1 MAQNTALNQ
10 FKPKP
15 RIISLPDIVGG
26 GYGAIWRDKHRYL
39 VIKGSRGSKKSTT
52 AALRFIYNMMKYPL
66 SNTLVMRRF
75 FNTHLNSTW
84 AQLKRATKML
94 GVEDKWRF
102 SKNPMEA
109 VYLPTGQKIIFR
121 GFDNP
126 DSVTSITVDEG
137 YLCWVW
143 IEEAYQIESEENFN
157 KLDMSIRGKFPDDA
171 KIWKQIVFTF
181 NPWSSKTWIKKR
193 FWDTPDEDTA
203 CYTTTWE
210 CNEFL
215 DESDRRQFIKIRD
228 TNPNRYR
235 VEGLGDWGISE
246 GLIYSYKV
254 QDFNIEDI
262 AGLRDELG
270 EHKFHPYYGLDFGWE
285 HPTALIC
292 AYGSRALK
300 KLYIYDE
307 HYQRMM
313 KNEAIFKMIKDKG
326 LLGCTIRADGAR
338 PEIIQSLRDLGCYNI
353 RAAKKGQGSVV
364 AGIRKLQD
372 YEIIVHPSCVNTI
385 KEFDMYCWQKDPEG
399 KATDVPVKE
408 DDHLMDALRYATE
421 PLGRVTFDFI

>member
-1 MAQNTALNQ
+1 MQNNAAQQ
-10 FKPKP
+10 QIRKPL
-15 RIISLPDIVGG
+15 IVNLPEVVGR
-26 GYGAIWRDKHRYL
+26 GYGSIWRDKRRYL

-52 AALRFIYNMMKYPL
+52 IALRIIMNMMKYPL
-66 SNTLVMRRF
+66 ANTLVMRRF
-75 FNTHLNSTW
+75 FNTHKDSTW
-84 AQLKRATKML
+84 AQLRWATKRL
-94 GVEDKWRF
+94 KVEDKWKF

-109 VYLPTGQKIIFR
+109 VYVPTGQKILFR

-126 DSVTSITVDEG
+126 DSITSITVDTG

-157 KLDMSIRGKFPDDA
+157 KLDMSIRGMFPSDCGL
-171 KIWKQIVFTF
+171 WKQIVMTF
-181 NPWSSKTWIKKR
+181 NPWSAKTWIKKR
-193 FWDTPDEDTA
+193 FWDNMDEDTG

-215 DESDRRQFIKIRD
+215 DETDRKQFLKIKE

-246 GLIYSYKV
+246 GLIYHYKI
-254 QDFNIEDI
+254 QDFKIEDI
-262 AGLRDELG
+262 AGQRDELG
-270 EHKFHPYYGLDFGWE
+270 YSKYTPYYGLDFGWE
-285 HPTALIC
+285 HPTALIMC
-292 AYGSRALK
+292 YGSRKLK
-300 KLYIYDE
+300 KLYIYGE

-313 KNEAIFKMIKDKG
+313 KNEAIFRMIKEKG
-326 LLGCTIRADGAR
+326 LLSSTIRADGAR
-338 PEIIQSLRDLGCYNI
+338 PEIIQSLRDMGCYNI
-353 RAAKKGQGSVV
+353 RAAKKGPDSVV

-385 KEFDMYCWQKDPEG
+385 KEFDMYCWAKDPDG
-399 KATDVPVKE
+399 KVTDKPVKE

-421 PLGRVTFDFI
+421 NLGRVTFDFI

>member
-10 FKPKP
+10 FKLKP

-246 GLIYSYKV
+246 GLIYGYKV

-385 KEFDMYCWQKDPEG
+385 KEFDMYCWQKDTEG

>member
-193 FWDTPDEDTA
+193 FWDTSDEDTA

-421 PLGRVTFDFI
+421 PLGRITFDFI

>member
-1 MAQNTALNQ
+1 MQNTALNQ
-10 FKPKP
+10 FKMKP
-15 RIISLPDIVGG
+15 CIVSLPETVGR

-39 VIKGSRGSKKSTT
+39 IVKGSRGSKKSTT
-52 AALRFIYNMMKYPL
+52 IALRIIYNMMKYPL

-84 AQLKRATKML
+84 AQLKRAAKML
-94 GVEDKWRF
+94 KVEDKWKF

-157 KLDMSIRGKFPDDA
+157 KLDMSIRGMFPDDA
-171 KIWKQIVFTF
+171 GIWKQIVFTF

-193 FWDTPDEDTA
+193 FWDAPDEDTA

-215 DESDRRQFIKIRD
+215 DDSDRRQFIKIRD

-246 GLIYSYKV
+246 GLIYSYKI
-254 QDFNIEDI
+254 QDFDITQI
-262 AGLRDELG
+262 AGERTELG
-270 EHKFHPYYGLDFGWE
+270 DPKYTPYYGLDFGWE

-292 AYGSRALK
+292 CYASRMTK
-300 KLYIYDE
+300 KIYIYDE

-313 KNEAIFKMIKDKG
+313 KNEAIARMIKQKG
-326 LLGCTIRADGAR
+326 LEGCTIRADSAR
-338 PEIIQSLRDLGCYNI
+338 PEIIQTLRDLGCYNI
-353 RAAKKGQGSVV
+353 RATKKGPDSVL

-385 KEFDMYCWQKDPEG
+385 KEFDMYCWMKDPEG
-399 KATDVPVKE
+399 KVTDKPIKE

-421 PLGRVTFDFI
+421 SLGRITFDYI